1 MKKLLLSLGLLLAMA
16 TAAPVS
22 ARTFGFGVMGGL
34 NVSKL
39 DADHAQNNNGWYAGL
54 TAKCTIPVLN
64 FGVDGSLLYSL
75 EKAGISGNETDAK
88 FISIPVN
95 LRYDFQFPL
104 ISKVLVPYLFAGPQF
119 DWNINNA
126 SIVPGT
132 YGEYGEAASDSGE
145 STASKGGLLHK
156 YKLKDA
162 TWKANFGLGVLLL
175 NHVQVSY
182 SYSLPV
188 SNSWESVTAVKDLY
202 SNTKMSTHKIGVAY
216 YF

>member
-1 MKKLLLSLGLLLAMA
+1 MKKQMLTLGLLLATA
-16 TAAPVS
+16 AAAPVS
-22 ARTFGFGVMGGL
+22 ARTFGFGVTGGL

-75 EKAGISGNETDAK
+75 EKAELSGNETDAK

-95 LRYDFQFPL
+95 LRYDLQFPL
-104 ISKVLVPYLFAGPQF
+104 ISKVLVPYVFVGPQF

-126 SIVPGT
+126 SILRGT
-132 YGEYGEAASDSGE
+132 SGMEAASEPS
-145 STASKGGLLHK
+145 STASKGGLER

-162 TWKANFGLGVLLL
+162 TWKANLGVGVLLL
-175 NHVQVSY
+175 NHLQVSY
-182 SYSLPV
+182 AYSLPI
-188 SNSWESVTAVKDLY
+188 SDSWETTLKDVY
-202 SNTKMSTHKIGVAY
+202 SDSNLSTHKIGVAY